1 MRTQCV
7 PGPSPRRRWPGDS
20 FLITLSESCLAC
32 LLALDVLNRIIT
44 LELLSSEAVVE
55 CRGDEAT

>member
-1 MRTQCV
+1 MELKKD
-7 PGPSPRRRWPGDS
+7 PSYFMYTWGRGGGGV
-20 FLITLSESCLAC
+20 C

-55 CRGDEAT
+55 CRGEMKPCCDIYINK